1 MESAISKNW
10 WLVLLK
16 GVILILLAFLVFGN
30 PMGTLLGLSLFLGIG
45 ILIAGIIIV
54 IIALAAKNEME
65 NWGWKLA
72 EGILDIIFGFMLI
85 ANPEITSVVIPFIIG
100 FWAVFYGILITIG
113 AFSLEKTDW
122 KLLILG
128 VLTIL
133 LGNVIMFNPIFMGIT
148 LSIWIGITLLV
159 AGIYNVVYSFDIK
172 KIEKVAEEIV

>member
-1 MESAISKNW
+1 MKRVISKNW

-16 GVILILLAFLVFGN
+16 GVILILLAFLVFSN

-45 ILIAGIIIV
+45 ILITGVIIV

-72 EGILDIIFGFMLI
+72 EGILDIVFGFMLM
-85 ANPEITSVVIPFIIG
+85 ANPEITAVVIPFMIG
-100 FWAVFYGILITIG
+100 FWAIFYGILITIG
-113 AFSLEKTDW
+113 AFSLKKLDW
-122 KLLILG
+122 KLLIFG
-128 VLTIL
+128 ILTIL

-159 AGIYNVVYSFDIK
+159 AGIYNVVYSLDIK
-172 KIEKVAEEIV
+172 KIKNVVKEIN